1 MKRSHAWRTP
11 VILAVLFVTMGAS
24 AAQCERVLA
33 TVVKQVA
40 TKTSANPAKLE
51 VAAAYFAKTHGD
63 EAMADALE
71 REAAVAAVWDD
82 LAARINAYIDNK
94 TSGANVRQVIFSTAC
109 DLAIDAYKGE
119 EPDVKTVL
127 SKNAASGFLAPA
139 VVAEVLGAVD
149 LVEETTKSLKAG
161 ANPYSVAQAARAS
174 IACAKA
180 GRDIH

>member
-1 MKRSHAWRTP
+1 MKRTQAWRTP

-33 TVVKQVA
+33 TVAKQVA
-40 TKTSANPAKLE
+40 TRISANPAKLE

-82 LAARINAYIDNK
+82 LAARINAYITDK
-94 TSGANVRQVIFSTAC
+94 TSGTNVRQVIFSTAC

-119 EPDVKTVL
+119 RRNVETVL
-127 SKNAASGFLAPA
+127 KNAASGFLAPA
-139 VVAEVLGAVD
+139 VVGEVLGAVY
-149 LVEETTKSLKAG
+149 LVEETADSLNAG

-180 GRDIH
+180 GRDIR